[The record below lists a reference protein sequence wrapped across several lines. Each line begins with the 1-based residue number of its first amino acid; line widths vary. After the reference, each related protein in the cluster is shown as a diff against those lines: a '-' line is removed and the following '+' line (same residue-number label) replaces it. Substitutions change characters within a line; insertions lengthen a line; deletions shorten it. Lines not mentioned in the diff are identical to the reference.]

1 MTSLVPSVGYSSY
14 RILALEPDVAKYPKL
29 VVKVGLEPTVPKPRI
44 YSPLRYQFRS
54 LYQDWEQHK
63 ESNLGFPIWSRMCYH
78 YDYTAINN
86 VLHQEYTLDIHHI
99 YQYIL
104 H

>member
-14 RILALEPDVAKYPKL
+14 RILALGPDVAKYPKL

-54 LYQDWEQHK
+54 LYLSWQKGE
-63 ESNLGFPIWSRMCYH
+63 ELNPNLLFWRQSCYR
-78 YDYTAINN
+78 YTTNLKFGELGEI
-86 VLHQEYTLDIHHI
+86 
-99 YQYIL
+99 
-104 H
+104 